1 MNNTYDDRLW
11 YRQEAYAWNEALPL
25 GNGRLGAMVYG
36 GARLERLSLN
46 EDSLWSGAPGVYE
59 RDEAPKYWAEAR
71 ELTAQGKY
79 AQAQEMLETHCTGL
93 WSQLYLALG
102 EADIA
107 FSHAG

>member
-1 MNNTYDDRLW
+1 MKKTYDDRLW

-79 AQAQEMLETHCTGL
+79 
-93 WSQLYLALG
+93 
-102 EADIA
+102 
-107 FSHAG
+107 